1 MATYNEYLMDQNRLN
16 TAAQATVGAS
26 VNPQAALAKLTSGR
40 ADTLT
45 PAERKY
51 LNLPA
56 TPAPTKAASS
66 LPTSDTAASKTPATY
81 KTATIYDRQGNPVVV
96 YTEGPN
102 AGRSVETGA
111 LVLQGE
117 KPGDIPAKPAVSA
130 ATQAL
135 DNTLANTLK
144 SYGMEGIDKVV
155 AQIRAD
161 YPEISQSDLLSL
173 LKNDTRYN
181 KLYTTRF
188 AGNAK
193 LKAAGL
199 PTLDDATYLKTEKEY
214 EKIFKAY
221 GVTNLANRDYYATLI
236 GNSMDAVDVS
246 SRIDLA
252 YKVYKGNPQ
261 VKNAFNTFYGTVTD
275 GDVVAAML
283 DPVTQVPLLQK
294 KITVAEI
301 GGAALQQNLSTSLAR
316 ASELEAFG
324 VTAAQAQAGYQ
335 AIAQGLPTYEKLLE
349 MKYGEDIATVDAQT
363 MLEKTKF
370 KKNAKALQEEQA
382 IVGEE
387 VARFGGTSGR
397 LRSQN
402 RTASQGVI

>member
-1 MATYNEYLMDQNRLN
+1 MATYNEYIMDQNRLN
-16 TAAQATVGAS
+16 AAAQATVGTS
-26 VNPQAALAKLTSGR
+26 VDPRVALAKLTSGR

-45 PAERKY
+45 AAERKY
-51 LNLPA
+51 LNLPT
-56 TPAPTKAASS
+56 TPAPAKATSS
-66 LPTSDTAASKTPATY
+66 LPTSDAAASRKADIPTPA
-81 KTATIYDRQGNPVVV
+81 APVP
-96 YTEGPN
+96 T
-102 AGRSVETGA
+102 
-111 LVLQGE
+111 
-117 KPGDIPAKPAVSA
+117 IPAAPTVSA
-130 ATQAL
+130 QTQAL

-144 SYGMEGIDKVV
+144 TYGLEGIDKVV

-173 LKNDTRYN
+173 LKNDSRYN
-181 KLYTTRF
+181 KLYNTRF

-236 GNSMDAVDVS
+236 GNLMDADDVS

-349 MKYGEDIATVDAQT
+349 MKYGEDIETVDAQT

-370 KKNAKALQEEQA
+370 KRNAKAIQEEQA

-387 VARFGGTSGR
+387 VARFGGTAGR
-397 LRSQN
+397 LASRN
-402 RTASQGVI
+402 RAQGLI